1 MPDEKPLKLNII
13 LAGGGVRFG
22 AFIGALHALR
32 ERGVVIRKIVG
43 ISGGSIISTLH
54 ASGYSLDDLKTL
66 MLEMD
71 YRKFKDFSPLSCLA
85 GTGLYSGKHFESW
98 IDGELGGKRFGDS
111 FHLDHYVVATDL
123 LRGKPMVF
131 SKATFPELKVSRAVR
146 FSIGIPLFYAYQKF
160 HISPGDFGIMVD
172 GNLSSFAMGN
182 IFHDDAYSTL
192 TLRIATSKTFTESMP
207 KGFNRFS
214 YPRQLVKILMNSLE
228 KERVS
233 GERWRK
239 SLLLF
244 SGDITSTKFDL
255 STEEKHYL
263 FEEGYR
269 QVMENLDK
277 KTL

>member
-1 MPDEKPLKLNII
+1 MSEEKPLELNII
-13 LAGGGVRFG
+13 LAGGGVRLG
-22 AFIGALHALR
+22 AYVGALYALR
-32 ERGVVIRKIVG
+32 ERGVVIKKIVG
-43 ISGGSIISTLH
+43 ISGGSVISTLH
-54 ASGYSLDDLKTL
+54 ASGYSLSDLKAL

-71 YRKFKDFSPLSCLA
+71 YRKFKDFSLLACLA
-85 GTGLYSGKHFESW
+85 GTGLYSGQRFEDW
-98 IDGELGGKRFGDS
+98 IDGKLEGKTFGDD

-123 LRGKPMVF
+123 LRGKPVVF
-131 SKATFPELKVSRAVR
+131 SKDTFPQVKVSRAVR
-146 FSIGIPLFYAYQKF
+146 FSIGIPLFFSYRKF
-160 HISPGDFGIMVD
+160 HLSRNETGIMVD

-182 IFHDDAYSTL
+182 MFHDDKYNTL
-192 TLRIATSKTFTESMP
+192 TLKITTSKTFMEALP

-214 YPRQLVKILMNSLE
+214 YPRQLVKILMSSLE

-239 SLLLF
+239 SLLIF

-255 STEEKHYL
+255 SPEEKHYL
-263 FEEGYR
+263 FDEGYR